1 MHPCRLKHI
10 HQSNCVIKK
19 STKFDK
25 SNKENDSDSS
35 DTNTNLIPITEPE
48 RVFSTNNSTKVPIL
62 NIMAVL
68 QYPTFTNLPKSQ
80 QENYLK
86 YRHTKAIWQ
95 TVTILG
101 PASSKRGKYKDWVN
115 VSNGAKSWLIDCS
128 DAVEWHRVNGDIIP
142 SNYYEVND
150 FYNAVQQPKT

>member
-1 MHPCRLKHI
+1 MHLCRLKHI

-25 SNKENDSDSS
+25 SNKENDSGSS

-48 RVFSTNNSTKVPIL
+48 RVFSTNSSTKVPIL

-101 PASSKRGKYKDWVN
+101 PASSKRGKYKD
-115 VSNGAKSWLIDCS
+115 
-128 DAVEWHRVNGDIIP
+128 
-142 SNYYEVND
+142 
-150 FYNAVQQPKT
+150 